1 MAKMAS
7 ITSLFT
13 SLSSSFLFLFSF
25 ATSQSILLPTDRSN
39 QAQNCPSSDPLSY
52 NYPVI
57 GIITHPGDGAGGRL
71 SNSTNV
77 SYIAASYVKFV
88 EAAGARV
95 VPIVYNEA
103 EEIIAEKL
111 KLVNGVIFTGGSA
124 KTGPYFERIKNVFQ
138 IILDRNDE
146 GEHFPLLAICLGF
159 ELVTKTVSKDNN
171 ILERF
176 SAKNQ
181 ASILQFV
188 DNAATNIS
196 IFQRFSPQLI
206 EKLGTDCLVMQ
217 NHIFGISPQRLQ
229 TNDALSNFFRILTTT
244 PDKNGKIYVSSV
256 QAYNYPV
263 TALQWHPEK
272 NVFEWGVSAI
282 PHSED
287 AVLVSQAVGNYF
299 ISEARKSSTRPSM
312 KKVSDNLI
320 YNYAPRFSGA
330 VGSGFDEVYLFQ

>member
-1 MAKMAS
+1 MS
-7 ITSLFT
+7 PISLVFQL
-13 SLSSSFLFLFSF
+13 LSCFIFLFSV
-25 ATSQSILLPTDRSN
+25 ATSQSILLPTD
-39 QAQNCPSSDPLSY
+39 PLVHLSSVDPVSY

-57 GIITHPGDGAGGRL
+57 GIVSHPGDGASGRL
-71 SNSTNV
+71 SNATNV

-95 VPIVYNEA
+95 VPIVYNEP
-103 EEIIAEKL
+103 EETLLEKL
-111 KLVNGVIFTGGSA
+111 RLVNGVLFTGGSA
-124 KTGPYFERIKNVFQ
+124 KTGPYFERIKKVFQ
-138 IILDRNDE
+138 IVLDRNDA

-159 ELVTKTVSKDNN
+159 ELVTKAVSKDNN

-176 SAKNQ
+176 SAQNQ

-206 EKLGTDCLVMQ
+206 EKLSTDCLAMQ
-217 NHIFGISPQRLQ
+217 NHVSGISPQRLQ
-229 TNDALSNFFRILTTT
+229 TNDALSKFFRILTTT

-287 AVLVSQAVGNYF
+287 AVLVSQYVGNYF
-299 ISEARKSSTRPSM
+299 ISEARKSSTRPST
-312 KKVSDNLI
+312 KKVLDNLI

-330 VGSGFDEVYLFQ
+330 IGRGFDEVYIFQ